1 VRFRHIR
8 AYAWRI
14 CALFRRASLDRELSD
29 ELASHLQL
37 HIEDNVRAGMTA
49 EEARRQA
56 LVRLGGLE
64 PTKAAYRERRGLPFL
79 ETFLQDVRYTS
90 TLARRSPGFTLVCVL
105 TLALGIGATAAV
117 FTVVNA
123 LLLRR
128 PAYLDPERL
137 VVLSERFPKI
147 GDASLGV
154 AQAEYVDYRDRS
166 RAFAGIAGTD
176 DIVFDL
182 TGGSEPMRIQAVRA
196 THTLFST
203 LGVSPIIGRT
213 FSPDEDH
220 PGSAQVAVL
229 SYDLW
234 QRQFG
239 RRADVLGRSVR
250 LNEQPYTVIG
260 VMPPG
265 FRYPLSPS
273 DVNEP
278 PGVWVPMG
286 FTEREIEDRA
296 AEFPIRV
303 VARLAPGVTLE
314 QARADVARV
323 ANDFQEAHPDIYRGN
338 LRVEVTLNQLGAA
351 NRARVRPALLA
362 IGGAVLFVL
371 LIACA
376 NVANLLLAR
385 GAARQRELAMR
396 SALGASTRRL
406 LRQLLTES
414 VLLTSGAAMLGCA
427 FAIALLRLSATW
439 WPWRIAGA
447 VDARLDPLVL
457 AFAVVLSIATGL
469 LCGLAPAM
477 SLSTRSN
484 AVASL
489 KSAARDGAAQPGR
502 RVRSILVVVEAA
514 SAVVLLIGAALLLHS
529 FVQLLRVPPGFS
541 PDGVLIART
550 TFNRQRYPAD
560 ARRRAVEHLLEGRL
574 AALPGVTSVAVTT
587 HVPLAD
593 ERQIGFILEGE
604 DVHSARWADNALV
617 TGSYFGVMGIPL
629 LRGRTF
635 GPEDTPDAPMAAIL
649 NDAMARTFWP
659 SGDALGRRILW
670 GGRTLTIV
678 GIVGDVHIGSLE
690 ATVNPTI
697 YTSLYQTTS
706 GATTNAV
713 FVIRTALPDPASL
726 SSAVRAAI
734 WSVDPDVP
742 VFDIRTM
749 ESVVAASLGTRRFT
763 LVLLT
768 TFACLALALALAG
781 LYGVLSYAVAQRT
794 PELGIRLALGAA
806 PAEVLRLVLAE
817 GFRMTAVGLAIGV
830 AVGGLV
836 ARAMSR
842 LLFGVTP
849 LDVPSF
855 AAAIVSML
863 LVALVA
869 SAIPARRAA
878 RVDPLVALRCE

>member
-1 VRFRHIR
+1 MMLRRLR
-8 AYAWRI
+8 AFAWRVSG
-14 CALFRRASLDRELSD
+14 LLRRGSLEKELSD
-29 ELASHLQL
+29 ELESHLQF

-56 LVRLGGLE
+56 LVTLGGLE
-64 PTKAAYRERRGLPFL
+64 STKEAYRERRGLPFL
-79 ETFLQDVRYTS
+79 ETLLQDIRYTS
-90 TLARRSPGFTLVCVL
+90 TLALRSPAFTLVCVL
-105 TLALGIGATAAV
+105 TLALGIGSAAAV

-123 LLLRR
+123 LLLRQ
-128 PAYLDPERL
+128 PPYIDPDRL

-154 AQAEYVDYRDRS
+154 AQAEYLDYRDRS
-166 RAFAGIAGTD
+166 RAFTAIAGTD

-182 TGGSEPMRIQAVRA
+182 TGGAEPVRIRGVRA
-196 THTLFST
+196 TYTLFST
-203 LGVSPIIGRT
+203 LGVSPVIGRT

-220 PGSAQVAVL
+220 PGSPQVAVL

-234 QRQFG
+234 QRQFAG
-239 RRADVLGRSVR
+239 RADVLGRHLR

-260 VMPPG
+260 VMPAG

-278 PGVWVPMG
+278 PGVWVPMA

-296 AEFPIRV
+296 AEFPVRL

-314 QARADVARV
+314 QAQADLARV
-323 ANDFQEAHPDIYRGN
+323 ANEFQHEHPEIYTGN
-338 LRVEVTLNQLGAA
+338 LRLEVTVNRLGSA
-351 NRARVRPALLA
+351 NRARVGPALFA

-376 NVANLLLAR
+376 NVGNLLLAR
-385 GAARQRELAMR
+385 GAARRRELAMR

-406 LRQLLTES
+406 VRQLLTES
-414 VLLTSGAAMLGCA
+414 LLLTGAAAILGCGL
-427 FAIALLRLSATW
+427 AIALLRLSATW
-439 WPWRIAGA
+439 WPWHITGA
-447 VDARLDPLVL
+447 VEARPDPLVL
-457 AFAVVLSIATGL
+457 AFAIILSIATGL

-489 KSAARDGAAQPGR
+489 KSAARDAAAPPGR
-502 RVRSILVVVEAA
+502 RVRSLLVGVEAA
-514 SAVVLLIGAALLLHS
+514 SAVVLLIGAALLLRS
-529 FVQLLRVPPGFS
+529 FVMLLRVPAGFS

-550 TFNRQRYPAD
+550 TFNRQRYPDD
-560 ARRRAVEHLLEGRL
+560 ARRRETERSVQARL
-574 AALPGVTSVAVTT
+574 SALPGVSSVGVTT
-587 HVPLAD
+587 HIPLAD

-617 TGSYFGVMGIPL
+617 TGSYFDAMGIPR

-635 GPEDTPDAPMAAIL
+635 GPEDTPEAPLAAIL
-649 NDAMARTFWP
+649 NESMARRFWP
-659 SGDALGRRILW
+659 AGDALGRRLLW
-670 GGRTLTIV
+670 GGRTLNVV

-690 ATVNPTI
+690 STVNPTI
-697 YTSLYQTTS
+697 YTSVYQTTS

-713 FVIRTALPDPASL
+713 FVVRTTLPDPASL
-726 SSAVRAAI
+726 SAAVRNAI
-734 WSVDPDVP
+734 WSIDPGVP
-742 VFDIRTM
+742 VFDVRTM
-749 ESVVAASLGTRRFT
+749 QSVVARSLGARRFT
-763 LVLLT
+763 LLLLT
-768 TFACLALALALAG
+768 TFAGLAVTLALAG
-781 LYGVLSYAVAQRT
+781 VYSVLSYAVTQRT
-794 PELGIRLALGAA
+794 PELAVRLALGAS
-806 PAEVLRLVLAE
+806 PSEVLRLVLAE
-817 GFRMTAVGLAIGV
+817 GLRMTAAGVAVGV

-836 ARAMSR
+836 ARALSR
-842 LLFGVTP
+842 LLFEVRP

-855 AAAIVSML
+855 AAAASLML

-869 SAIPARRAA
+869 SGIPARRAA

>member
-1 VRFRHIR
+1 MLRRLR
-8 AYAWRI
+8 AFAWRVR
-14 CALFRRASLDRELSD
+14 ALFRRDSLEHDLSA

-49 EEARRQA
+49 EEARRHA
-56 LVRLGGLE
+56 LVTLGGIE
-64 PTKAAYRERRGLPFL
+64 PTKEAYRERRGLPFL
-79 ETFLQDVRYTS
+79 EAFLQDVRYTS
-90 TLARRSPGFTLVCVL
+90 TLALRSPGFTLVCVL
-105 TLALGIGATAAV
+105 TLALGIGAAAAV

-128 PAYLDPERL
+128 PPYMDPERL

-154 AQAEYVDYRDRS
+154 AQAEYLDYRDGS
-166 RAFAGIAGTD
+166 RTFSGVAGTD
-176 DIVFDL
+176 DVVFDL
-182 TGGSEPMRIQAVRA
+182 TGGAEPVRIQAVRA
-196 THTLFST
+196 THTLFPT

-239 RRADVLGRSVR
+239 GRPDILGRRLR
-250 LNEQPYTVIG
+250 LNEQPYTVVG
-260 VMPPG
+260 VMPAG

-278 PGVWVPMG
+278 PGVWVPMA
-286 FTEREIEDRA
+286 FTNREIEDRA
-296 AEFPIRV
+296 AEFPVRL

-314 QARADVARV
+314 QARADVVRV
-323 ANDFQEAHPDIYRGN
+323 ANDFQRQHPEIYTGN
-338 LRVEVTLNQLGAA
+338 LRLEVTLNSLGAA
-351 NRARVRPALLA
+351 NRARVGPALLA

-376 NVANLLLAR
+376 NVGNLLLAR

-406 LRQLLTES
+406 VRQLLTES
-414 VLLTSGAAMLGCA
+414 LLLTSAAAMLGCGL
-427 FAIALLRLSATW
+427 AIVLLRISATW
-439 WPWRIAGA
+439 WPWHIAGT
-447 VDARLDPLVL
+447 VDARPDPLVL

-489 KSAARDGAAQPGR
+489 KSAARDGAAPPGR

-514 SAVVLLIGAALLLHS
+514 SAVVLLIGAALLLRS
-529 FVQLLRVPPGFS
+529 FAELLRVPPGFS

-550 TFNRQRYPAD
+550 TFNRERYPSD
-560 ARRRAVEHLLEGRL
+560 ARRREVEHSLEGRL
-574 AALPGVTSVAVTT
+574 AALPSVTSVAVTT
-587 HVPLAD
+587 HIPLAD
-593 ERQIGFILEGE
+593 ARQIGFILEGE

-617 TGSYFGVMGIPL
+617 TGSYFGAMEIPL

-635 GPEDTPDAPMAAIL
+635 GPEDTPDGPLAAIV
-649 NDAMARTFWP
+649 NDSMARRFWP
-659 SGDALGRRILW
+659 TGDALGRRIVW

-713 FVIRTALPDPASL
+713 FVIRTTLPDPASQ
-726 SSAVRAAI
+726 SAVVRSAI
-734 WSVDPDVP
+734 WSVDPGVP
-742 VFDIRTM
+742 VFDVRTM
-749 ESVVAASLGTRRFT
+749 QSVVARSLAARRFT

-768 TFACLALALALAG
+768 VFAGLAVALALAG
-781 LYGVLSYAVAQRT
+781 VYSVLSYAVTQRT
-794 PELGIRLALGAA
+794 PELGIRIALGATRG
-806 PAEVLRLVLAE
+806 EVWRLVLGE
-817 GFRMTAVGLAIGV
+817 GLRMTVVGLVIGV
-830 AVGGLV
+830 ALGGLV
-836 ARAMSR
+836 GRGMSR

-849 LDVPSF
+849 LDIPSF
-855 AAAIVSML
+855 AVGVIVML
-863 LVALVA
+863 CVAFVA
-869 SAIPARRAA
+869 STIPARRAS